1 MTTLTLPHTITPTG
15 LQMHPIAKERLRKF
29 CAGKDRL
36 WVTYDDRKPKRSTSQ
51 NSYYWGCVLP
61 TISAETGEEVEDLHE
76 LFKQRFLVNGK
87 KMVRGHEIV
96 VYRSTTELNV
106 GEFSDFI
113 SRIEVW
119 TGIHIPTPEEA
130 GFISS

>member
-29 CAGKDRL
+29 CVGKSKL
-36 WVTYDDRKPKRSTSQ
+36 WCTYDDKAPKRSTQQ
-51 NSYYWGCVLP
+51 NAYYWGVVLP
-61 TISAETGEEVEDLHE
+61 TISAETGETEEDLHE

-96 VYRSTTELNV
+96 SYRSTTELSV
-106 GEFSDFI
+106 GGFVEYVDKI
-113 SRIEVW
+113 SSW
-119 TGIHIPTPEEA
+119 SGIHIPTPEEA